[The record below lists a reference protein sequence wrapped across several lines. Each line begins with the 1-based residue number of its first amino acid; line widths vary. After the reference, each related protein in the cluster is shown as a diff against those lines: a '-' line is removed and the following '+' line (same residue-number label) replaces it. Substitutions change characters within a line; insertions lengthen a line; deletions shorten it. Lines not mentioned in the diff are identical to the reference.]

1 LERIGVLLVLH
12 QEAECGRT
20 VYDERL
26 HRSNAAAVVDEVPGR
41 YALG

>member
-12 QEAECGRT
+12 HEAECGRT

-26 HRSNAAAVVDEVPGR
+26 HRLNAAAFVDEIPCR
-41 YALG
+41 HALG